1 MDRRRGGPHGDDPL
15 ASPARIRSTIANY
28 VDRPDELLPLRVF
41 HKALADVNRL
51 RIVRRL
57 AAGPASVT
65 ELIDHVGLSQP
76 LVSWHIRRLRAAG
89 IVATRRAGRETL
101 CSLRPEVF
109 AEMAAHERTLLGLP
123 LDGAR

>member
-1 MDRRRGGPHGDDPL
+1 M
-15 ASPARIRSTIANY
+15 
-28 VDRPDELLPLRVF
+28 
-41 HKALADVNRL
+41 NRL